1 MKYIKFLGVLL
12 DEHLTWRYHITE
24 LSKKLART
32 CGILFKVRGL
42 LPRSIL
48 IMLYNALVL
57 SFVQYG
63 IIVWGQ
69 TFGSYLEP
77 LSKLQKRAVRAISH
91 QTFLAHSLPIF
102 KDLKLLRIDDIFKS
116 KLLTFV
122 YESINKLTPV
132 YFHDFFC
139 TNASIHSHNTKQSAR
154 GDLFLA
160 QRNTLQYGLRSIR
173 YTGAK
178 LWNGLPTT
186 IRSLPSKFLFKNHLK
201 GYFLNAMQH

>member
-1 MKYIKFLGVLL
+1 MLL

-32 CGILFKVRGL
+32 CGIFFKVRGL

-48 IMLYNALVL
+48 IMLYNALFL

-91 QTFLAHSLPIF
+91 QTFLAHSLAIF

-122 YESINKLTPV
+122 YE
-132 YFHDFFC
+132 
-139 TNASIHSHNTKQSAR
+139 
-154 GDLFLA
+154 
-160 QRNTLQYGLRSIR
+160 
-173 YTGAK
+173 
-178 LWNGLPTT
+178 
-186 IRSLPSKFLFKNHLK
+186 
-201 GYFLNAMQH
+201 